1 MWADRQGKTLIGRR
15 SDEQRKCWSGNRG
28 NDFVLWMFL
37 SVFTV
42 WMEKVAS
49 VNCVWAWMGGMGKG
63 GRWEGGKMGRC
74 HYGATL
80 PSLCLGHKRLLKKSF
95 LGLNLQVK
103 QINIARSA
111 KVVLHKLPGESSL
124 NVSFVFPV
132 CPAHGHH
139 LHHDHHNQH
148 DRVRFPKKSAFDL
161 VNLGPQHRL

>member
-1 MWADRQGKTLIGRR
+1 MCLGLD
-15 SDEQRKCWSGNRG
+15 
-28 NDFVLWMFL
+28 
-37 SVFTV
+37 
-42 WMEKVAS
+42 
-49 VNCVWAWMGGMGKG
+49 GGYGEKG

-80 PSLCLGHKRLLKKSF
+80 PSLCLGHKRLLKQRF

-139 LHHDHHNQH
+139 VHHDHHNHH
-148 DRVRFPKKSAFDL
+148 DRMRIPKKAFDL
-161 VNLGPQHRL
+161 VNLGPPALFVVYTPIWSHHPVLDFHVYPDNKEI

>member
-1 MWADRQGKTLIGRR
+1 
-15 SDEQRKCWSGNRG
+15 
-28 NDFVLWMFL
+28 MFL

-80 PSLCLGHKRLLKKSF
+80 PSLCLGHKRLLKKRF
-95 LGLNLQVK
+95 LGQVK

-111 KVVLHKLPGESSL
+111 KVVLHKLPRKSSL